1 MRKQDYNN
9 KAKHRSAWLALV
21 LLMMTALPIT
31 AQNAGDRF
39 QVDPDNGYYYEV
51 MDATNH
57 TVKLTYANPDAA
69 TAQARE
75 VKLKGSYDKLPKD
88 NQWKAYNGTVKEGE
102 EDEFVKFSKEKGD
115 TKKIPVVIIPEKVSY
130 NGNEWTVVAIGSYAF
145 INERGITKVNLPETI
160 EAIEDCAFYQCS
172 VKRINFPTK
181 LKYIGWR
188 AFYKTDLAPY
198 IMEWAKYYGKF
209 KYVQKEVPIEIPGAT
224 AIGPQ
229 AFEGSFSTKA
239 FTCPKIT
246 FVGYQAFKG
255 ANFNR
260 IQGEQK
266 ESLIIPASAMIG
278 EATTV
283 DATIKAMYKNLDPAV
298 TDYRSGVESFAE
310 FTGTVSLAE
319 GPSTIPTGMF
329 EKAFDNLDQFF
340 IPLSVV
346 TSIDERA
353 FANAGI
359 LGFNDLSKVTKIGA
373 RAFENGALSGD
384 FVILENVKEIG
395 DKAFAGNSNLTGFI
409 VKGSTDF
416 KIGAGILE
424 GCHNLEYIDLRDMS
438 SADAKSKLKNLSRAF
453 NTDANPNKTI
463 TAGLPTHTVVYLPN
477 ATDITFAAG
486 EDVNFVKFDGTCTKL
501 SLQDGAE
508 YEFPYAIKAS
518 EVVYNKCDMIIN
530 KQKIGRGYNTDLT
543 VAHYDGDNNSLTS
556 YRDFS
561 KFADGKHCFTIF
573 LPYAVT
579 LKPGICAYKLDYKY
593 TKDYFTY
600 EPIPEMPEY
609 PNGYPLESGTEF
621 YVFNSIP
628 DGSKLEAN
636 KPYLLRITNGNSC
649 TSEIFTANNVEIAK
663 SPTDK
668 FEISRGGRF
677 KPVGFAAT
685 KAGQSYSF
693 QGSTERIPPETYKND
708 ANRPWVLNIVMN
720 KNTIEGKKDI
730 DVWRQ
735 MQYVDKGVINPSIP
749 PFRGFV
755 NLLPGASGA
764 KQFMVLSEGETMGIN
779 DVTGNTDAQQGAQ
792 RIYTIDGRYVG
803 TNFDSLPSGI
813 YIIKGKKTLK
823 TK

>member
-69 TAQARE
+69 TAQARS
-75 VKLKGSYDKLPKD
+75 VKLKNSSDKLPKD

-102 EDEFVKFSKEKGD
+102 EEEFKLYSKKQGE

-172 VKRINFPTK
+172 VKGINFPTK

-198 IMEWAKYYGKF
+198 IIEWGLHYGAE
-209 KYVQKEVPIEIPGAT
+209 KYVKKYVPIEIPGAT

-229 AFEGSFSTKA
+229 AFEASYSKAA

-278 EATTV
+278 EATTA

-298 TDYRSGVESFAE
+298 TDYRSGVES
-310 FTGTVSLAE
+310 
-319 GPSTIPTGMF
+319 
-329 EKAFDNLDQFF
+329 
-340 IPLSVV
+340 
-346 TSIDERA
+346 
-353 FANAGI
+353 
-359 LGFNDLSKVTKIGA
+359 
-373 RAFENGALSGD
+373 
-384 FVILENVKEIG
+384 
-395 DKAFAGNSNLTGFI
+395 FAGNSNLTGFI

-477 ATDITFAAG
+477 ATDITFATG
-486 EDVNFVKFDGTCTKL
+486 QDVNFVKSDGTCTKL

-518 EVVYNKCDMIIN
+518 EVVYNKCNMTIN
-530 KQKIGRGYNTDLT
+530 KQKINRGYNTDLT
-543 VAHYDGDNNSLTS
+543 VDHYEGDNNSLTS

-579 LKPGICAYKLDYKY
+579 LKPGIRAYKLNYKNE
-593 TKDYFTY
+593 KIYFLNGFD
-600 EPIPEMPEY
+600 EPYM
-609 PNGYPLESGTEF
+609 TQF

-628 DGSKLEAN
+628 DGSTLEAN
-636 KPYLLRITNGNSC
+636 KPYLLRITNENSYD
-649 TSEIFTANNVEIAK
+649 SKIFTVNNVEIAK

-668 FEISRGGRF
+668 FEISRGGRL
-677 KPVGFAAT
+677 KSVGFDAT
-685 KAGQSYSF
+685 KPGQSYSF
-693 QGSTERIPPETYKND
+693 QGSTERIPPEAYKD
-708 ANRPWVLNIVMN
+708 DKNRPWVLNIVN
-720 KNTIEGKKDI
+720 KNTIDGNKDI
-730 DVWRQ
+730 DVWKQ
-735 MQYVDKGVINPSIP
+735 MFYSTKDSRNASIP

-764 KQFMVLSEGETMGIN
+764 KQFLLLTEDNQTNGIN

-803 TNFDSLPSGI
+803 TNLDSLPSGM
-813 YIIKGKKTLK
+813 YIMKGKKTLK